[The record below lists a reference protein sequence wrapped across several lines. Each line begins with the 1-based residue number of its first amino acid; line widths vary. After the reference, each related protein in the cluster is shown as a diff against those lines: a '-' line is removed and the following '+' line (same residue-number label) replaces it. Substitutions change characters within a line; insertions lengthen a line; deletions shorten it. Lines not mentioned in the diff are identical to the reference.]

1 MFQIMVPEELG
12 MYALIDS
19 CDQPK
24 ISNMF
29 LGVHMNSLQ
38 NPCWLMIEGDYIIK
52 IYQTCFF
59 DVRHKLYT
67 GMIGFGIFS
76 QSGVHVKSCEAT
88 TKPQVVGRLRETVLD
103 GFITYSISVGIY
115 RSIRLI
121 YIYMYNIYIY
131 ICSRFFHNFSLMF
144 FGRATYVLRSWRS
157 CNGSTPSIRRN
168 GFPVGAMG

>member
-103 GFITYSISVGIY
+103 GFITYSISFGIY
-115 RSIRLI
+115 SSIRLI
-121 YIYMYNIYIY
+121 YIY
-131 ICSRFFHNFSLMF
+131 
-144 FGRATYVLRSWRS
+144 V
-157 CNGSTPSIRRN
+157 
-168 GFPVGAMG
+168 

>member
-1 MFQIMVPEELG
+1 MVPEELG

-38 NPCWLMIEGDYIIK
+38 HPCCLMIEGDYIIK

-67 GMIGFGIFS
+67 GMIGFGIFFS
-76 QSGVHVKSCEAT
+76 KRRSREVVRNNDQTTSSGTFEGNS
-88 TKPQVVGRLRETVLD
+88 LRWFSHIQYQFRDRQFYTV
-103 GFITYSISVGIY
+103 
-115 RSIRLI
+115 
-121 YIYMYNIYIY
+121 NIYIY
-131 ICSRFFHNFSLMF
+131 IYIYIF
-144 FGRATYVLRSWRS
+144 V
-157 CNGSTPSIRRN
+157 
-168 GFPVGAMG
+168 

>member
-1 MFQIMVPEELG
+1 MVPEELG

-38 NPCWLMIEGDYIIK
+38 HPCCLMIEGDYIIK

-76 QSGVHVKSCEAT
+76 QSGVHVKSCETT

-103 GFITYSISVGIY
+103 GFLTYSISFGIDS
-115 RSIRLI
+115 SIRLI
-121 YIYMYNIYIY
+121 YIYIYMVNKPPIWEWC
-131 ICSRFFHNFSLMF
+131 IAPRCDDWMVFQRHHRGASRTLSP
-144 FGRATYVLRSWRS
+144 RASSR
-157 CNGSTPSIRRN
+157 PSRW
-168 GFPVGAMG
+168 V

>member
-1 MFQIMVPEELG
+1 MVPEELG

-38 NPCWLMIEGDYIIK
+38 HPCCLMIEGDYIIK

-76 QSGVHVKSCEAT
+76 QSGVHVKSCETT

-103 GFITYSISVGIY
+103 GFLTYSISFGIDS
-115 RSIRLI
+115 SIRLI
-121 YIYMYNIYIY
+121 YIYIYICIIYIY
-131 ICSRFFHNFSLMF
+131 ID
-144 FGRATYVLRSWRS
+144 V
-157 CNGSTPSIRRN
+157 
-168 GFPVGAMG
+168 